1 MNFTLTCNPSF
12 VRFRSFKSIWFRL
25 VSLREGVIS
34 MKRETRRTFKELAYF
49 SSLGISVSLAIFIGL
64 GIGVWLDR
72 KFDTSPWLTLIFL
85 VLGIIAGFRNIA
97 LVIKRARKL

>member
-1 MNFTLTCNPSF
+1 
-12 VRFRSFKSIWFRL
+12 
-25 VSLREGVIS
+25 
-34 MKRETRRTFKELAYF
+34 MKRETRRAFKELAYF

-64 GIGVWLDR
+64 GVGVWLDR
-72 KFDTSPWLTLIFL
+72 KFGTSPWFTLIFL

>member
-1 MNFTLTCNPSF
+1 MN
-12 VRFRSFKSIWFRL
+12 
-25 VSLREGVIS
+25 
-34 MKRETRRTFKELAYF
+34 RETRRAFKDLAYY
-49 SSLGISVSLAIFIGL
+49 SSLGISVALAIFIGL

-72 KFDTSPWLTLIFL
+72 KFDTSPWLTLVFL

>member
-1 MNFTLTCNPSF
+1 
-12 VRFRSFKSIWFRL
+12 
-25 VSLREGVIS
+25 
-34 MKRETRRTFKELAYF
+34 MKRETRRVYKELAYF
-49 SSLGISVSLAIFIGL
+49 SSLGISVALAIFIGL

-85 VLGIIAGFRNIA
+85 AFGIIAGFRNIA

>member
-1 MNFTLTCNPSF
+1 
-12 VRFRSFKSIWFRL
+12 
-25 VSLREGVIS
+25 
-34 MKRETRRTFKELAYF
+34 MKRETRRTFKEMAYF

-97 LVIKRARKL
+97 LIIKRARKL